1 MRRCALSRVSGRFL
15 PQLGLL
21 LALIV
26 GTGAFSRASA
36 QVRPDTTKRD
46 TTATKRDTTKRNTVR
61 VAVPIPDPVRDSI
74 RLDSARKAVPVGAIQ
89 PLLPKPGSPEDSV
102 MQARIIARTDSIRKF
117 KTGDTIR
124 APIARF
130 ERPPTYELDDERLRL
145 DRKQILS
152 SGSVNL
158 ADLLDR
164 VPGITSFRSGWIAGL
179 HAVSYN
185 GDFSRIRIFVDG
197 VELDPV
203 EARNGGVLDLADI
216 PLWTLDEL
224 LIERAPGEVRVWLRS
239 WSYTKT
245 IPFTRADIFT
255 GDRNTNGFRGLFAR
269 RSSNGFILQ
278 LGAQQA
284 ATQTGTVSAF
294 GPAGTTRNAGDGSQQ
309 VINTRIGWSKRQLT
323 IDFYAN
329 ASQRDR
335 DAQTPRRNFAPLPA
349 FKGSRRDA
357 YLRVGF
363 GDTSTGFWTQ
373 AVIAAV
379 ATRLNGLADTTAPSV
394 VSDSDSVAVGK
405 PDSLRSRTQQ
415 IFAIGYRGKGWQYSF
430 VDRVRAINGRSL
442 HSPVIRASIGSSRL
456 GGGLYAER
464 RGADSTTRIDLFTRV
479 APLKWLV
486 FSVSQSLRRPSGDSL
501 RPPTSTTRAEAGVR
515 LGTLLFGGGIIREDT
530 IAYLSPVLLA
540 ASGALLN
547 AGPATGFMGSV
558 HGRLFKDLYLDVQG
572 MRWNTAQFGRPQ
584 LNVRTQLALISDW
597 RSRFPKGEFSFN
609 ARLTYDRRGSVP
621 FFYGLGA
628 DQIADIRSTVQANV
642 VSGLVEIRI
651 QRATLFYVYRNL
663 TGGDYEQIPGLTMP
677 PAVQMY
683 GVRWEFFN

>member
-1 MRRCALSRVSGRFL
+1 
-15 PQLGLL
+15 
-21 LALIV
+21 
-26 GTGAFSRASA
+26 
-36 QVRPDTTKRD
+36 
-46 TTATKRDTTKRNTVR
+46 
-61 VAVPIPDPVRDSI
+61 
-74 RLDSARKAVPVGAIQ
+74 
-89 PLLPKPGSPEDSV
+89 
-102 MQARIIARTDSIRKF
+102 MQARILARSDSIKKF
-117 KTGDTIR
+117 RAGDTVR

-130 ERPPTYELDDERLRL
+130 ERTQTYDLEEDKLRF

-164 VPGITSFRSGWIAGL
+164 VPGVTTFRSGWIAGL
-179 HAVSYN
+179 HAASYN
-185 GDFSRIRIFVDG
+185 GDFSRIRIFMDG
-197 VELDPV
+197 IELDPV
-203 EARNGGVLDLADI
+203 EARNGGVLDLDDI

-269 RSSNGFILQ
+269 RYNNGFILQ
-278 LGAQQA
+278 IGAQQA
-284 ATQTGTVSAF
+284 ATQTGQVSAF
-294 GPAGTTRNAGDGSQQ
+294 STAGTTKTAGDGSQQ
-309 VINTRIGWSKRQLT
+309 LVNTRIGWARRRLT
-323 IDFYAN
+323 IDFYGT

-335 DAQTPRRNFAPLPA
+335 DPQTPRKNFSRLPA

-379 ATRLNGLADTTAPSV
+379 ATRLHGIVDSTKVVV
-394 VSDSDSVAVGK
+394 VSDTDSVAIAR

-415 IFAIGYRGKGWQYSF
+415 MFAIGYRGNGWQYSF
-430 VDRVRAINGRSL
+430 VNRVRAINGRTL

-464 RGADSTTRIDLFTRV
+464 RGVDSTTRIDLFTR
-479 APLKWLV
+479 AEPLRWLV
-486 FSVSQSLRRPSGDSL
+486 LSLSQSLRRPSGDSL

-515 LGTLLFGGGIIREDT
+515 LGRLLFGGGIIREDT

-540 ASGALLN
+540 ASGSFLN
-547 AGPATGFMGSV
+547 AGPATGFLGSV
-558 HGRLFKDLYLDVQG
+558 HGRLFKDVHLDVQG

-584 LNVRTQLALISDW
+584 LNVRTELALISDW
-597 RSRFPKGEFSFN
+597 RRKFPKGEFSFN
-609 ARLTYDRRGSVP
+609 GRLTYDRRGAVP
-621 FFYGLGA
+621 FFYGLKA
-628 DQIADIRSTVQANV
+628 DQSADIRSTVQANV
-642 VSGLVEIRI
+642 LSGLVEIRI

>member
-1 MRRCALSRVSGRFL
+1 MRAGRPFL
-15 PQLGLL
+15 RTVCLL
-21 LALIV
+21 LALLSA
-26 GTGAFSRASA
+26 GASRRVDA
-36 QVRPDTTKRD
+36 QVRPDSTKRD
-46 TTATKRDTTKRNTVR
+46 TIPVKRDTTKRDTVR
-61 VAVPIPDPVRDSI
+61 VAVPIPDRVRDSV
-74 RLDSARKAVPVGAIQ
+74 RADSLARITGARQ
-89 PLLPKPGSPEDSV
+89 QLPKAGSPEDSL
-102 MQARIIARTDSIRKF
+102 MQARIVARSDSIRKF
-117 KTGDTIR
+117 RVGDTIR

-130 ERPPTYELDDERLRL
+130 ERTQTYDLEEDKLRL

-164 VPGITSFRSGWIAGL
+164 VPGVTTFRSGWIAGL
-179 HAVSYN
+179 HAASYN
-185 GDFSRIRIFVDG
+185 GDFSRIRIFMDG
-197 VELDPV
+197 IELDPV
-203 EARNGGVLDLADI
+203 EARNGGVLDLDDI

-255 GDRNTNGFRGLFAR
+255 GDRNTNGFRALFAR
-269 RSSNGFILQ
+269 RYNNGFILQ
-278 LGAQQA
+278 IGAQQA
-284 ATQTGTVSAF
+284 ATQTGQVSAF
-294 GPAGTTRNAGDGSQQ
+294 STSGTTKTAGDGSQQ
-309 VINTRIGWSKRQLT
+309 LINSRIGWAKRRLT
-323 IDFYAN
+323 IDFYGTV
-329 ASQRDR
+329 SQRDR
-335 DAQTPRRNFAPLPA
+335 DPQTARKNFTRLPA

-379 ATRLNGLADTTAPSV
+379 ATRLDGIADTTLAPV
-394 VSDSDSVAVGK
+394 VSDTDSVALAK
-405 PDSLRSRTQQ
+405 PDSLRSRTQEM
-415 IFAIGYRGKGWQYSF
+415 FAIGYRAKAWQFSF

-464 RGADSTTRIDLFTRV
+464 RGVDSTTRIDLFTR
-479 APLKWLV
+479 AQPLRWLV
-486 FSVSQSLRRPSGDSL
+486 LSLSQSLRRPSGDSL
-501 RPPTSTTRAEAGVR
+501 RAPTSTSRAEAGVR
-515 LGTLLFGGGIIREDT
+515 LGNLLFGGGIIREDT

-540 ASGALLN
+540 ATSAALT
-547 AGPATGFMGSV
+547 AGPATGFLGSV
-558 HGRLFKDLYLDVQG
+558 RGRLFKDLYLDVQG

-584 LNVRTQLALISDW
+584 LNVRTELALISDW
-597 RSRFPKGEFSFN
+597 RRKFPKGEFSFN
-609 ARLTYDRRGSVP
+609 GRLTYDRRGAVP
-621 FFYGLGA
+621 FFYGLKA
-628 DQIADIRSTVQANV
+628 DKSPDIRSTVQANV
-642 VSGLVEIRI
+642 LSGLVEIRI

-677 PAVQMY
+677 KVVQMY